1 MIIQNRVALGAK
13 LGAVAVAAL
22 LLAGCGN
29 DVGPKEGA
37 GTLLGAAGGGLLGA
51 QFGHGEGQLAATAAG
66 TFLGALIGNQVGKS
80 LDRADRQH
88 IQQAQYE
95 AQEGPI
101 NEPVHWR
108 NPDSGHYGMVT
119 PVREGESASGAYCRE
134 FQHTIYVGGKAQEG
148 YGTACRQPDGSW
160 RIVNG

>member
-1 MIIQNRVALGAK
+1 MHLQNKLRLGAK
-13 LGAVAVAAL
+13 AAAVAIAAL
-22 LLAGCGN
+22 LLAGCA

-51 QFGHGEGQLAATAAG
+51 QFGHGKGRLVTTAAG

-88 IQQAQYE
+88 IQQAQYRAE
-95 AQEGPI
+95 EGPL

-108 NPDSGHYGMVT
+108 NPDSGHYGTVT
-119 PVREGESASGAYCRE
+119 PVREGESASGEYCRE
-134 FQHTIYVGGKAQEG
+134 FQHTIYVGGKAEEG